1 MDEKERKGF
10 SGTAALALSG
20 SPAFKQRW
28 QGEKTRK
35 KRAEVR
41 KVEKIVQEKNLVMD
55 LKVVSSGLEL
65 LIKDPSLVEA
75 ELNRASQGWQ
85 WHGRSISIPFPPA
98 HCLAAMSW
106 GWQKAV
112 LVCAQKKEASSPKQ
126 SVGRIKIESIFPQS
140 PVTFPK
146 ATLCLLGKRSALF
159 KKTSMKVA
167 EGQWVPVCHIN
178 PIDSLAVVPPWNV
191 EMQWHEC
198 RRVNTTRV

>member
-20 SPAFKQRW
+20 SPAFKQWW

-167 EGQWVPVCHIN
+167 EGQ
-178 PIDSLAVVPPWNV
+178 
-191 EMQWHEC
+191 
-198 RRVNTTRV
+198 